1 MKNFDRKLYRSS
13 NQAWLGGVC
22 AGVAECYGQPVWL
35 IRILMITLFVLAIC
49 NLWLEHSDFQSK
61 SPASAFSIKVGM

>member
-1 MKNFDRKLYRSS
+1 MTM
-13 NQAWLGGVC
+13 WTGIV
-22 AGVAECYGQPVWL
+22 L
-35 IRILMITLFVLAIC
+35 IVFMAIC